1 MFTYQDNADLDGAA
15 TRGPVAS
22 ARRQTLGDLP
32 RRSAA
37 RYPDKEAVIDGPTRL
52 TFAQFDAQ
60 IDLAAAALHAA
71 GLRQG
76 DRLLLLSHNC
86 WQFPVMIFA
95 AARRGII
102 AVPVNYMLGP
112 AEIAYLIDHSEA
124 AAIVAEDA
132 LAATADT
139 ALAQATATMRLK
151 VAISFELD
159 TAPDG
164 WTGFDEW
171 MASAHPAPPEVVV
184 GDEDPVRIMYTSGTE
199 SRPKGVLLSS
209 RSLLWQ
215 YTSCIVSGGMEARDR
230 EVHALPLYH
239 CAQLDNFLS
248 TDIFL
253 GATSVILRRPDP
265 EQILRAIERERISN
279 LFCPPT
285 IWTALLQSPTFGTT
299 DLSTLRKAYYGAS
312 AMPVE
317 VLNTLQARLPDIRF
331 WNFYG
336 QTEMASLATAL
347 DPEDQRLY
355 PGSAGLPALNVETR
369 IVDADDRPAP
379 VGQVGEIVHRSPHA
393 ALGYYRD
400 PAKTAE
406 AFRGGWFH
414 SGDLGYFAPSGHLYV
429 VDRIKDMIKTGG
441 ENVAS
446 REVEEVLYSH
456 PRVSEAAVFGVDHPD
471 WIEMVVAV
479 VVARPGDE
487 LDPRE
492 VICYCRA
499 RLAGYKTPKHIVI
512 ANELPKTASGKILK
526 RELRRLYADAGQ
538 NAAHG
543 RLATN

>member
-1 MFTYQDNADLDGAA
+1 MDAA
-15 TRGPVAS
+15 PAGWMDFDVWMEPGHPV
-22 ARRQTLGDLP
+22 P
-32 RRSAA
+32 
-37 RYPDKEAVIDGPTRL
+37 PE
-52 TFAQFDAQ
+52 
-60 IDLAAAALHAA
+60 
-71 GLRQG
+71 
-76 DRLLLLSHNC
+76 
-86 WQFPVMIFA
+86 
-95 AARRGII
+95 
-102 AVPVNYMLGP
+102 
-112 AEIAYLIDHSEA
+112 
-124 AAIVAEDA
+124 AIVA
-132 LAATADT
+132 
-139 ALAQATATMRLK
+139 
-151 VAISFELD
+151 
-159 TAPDG
+159 
-164 WTGFDEW
+164 
-171 MASAHPAPPEVVV
+171 
-184 GDEDPVRIMYTSGTE
+184 DEDPVRIMYTSGTE

-215 YTSCIVSGGMEARDR
+215 YTSCIVSGGMETRDR
-230 EVHALPLYH
+230 ELHALPLYH

-265 EQILRAIERERISN
+265 EQILRAIERERITN

-285 IWTALLQSPTFGTT
+285 IWTALLQSPAFGTT

-355 PGSAGLPALNVETR
+355 PGSAGLPVLNVETR
-369 IVDADDRPAP
+369 IVDADGRPAP

-406 AFRGGWFH
+406 AFRDGWFH

-456 PRVSEAAVFGVDHPD
+456 PRVSEAAVFGVEHPD

-492 VICYCRA
+492 VIRHCRA
-499 RLAGYKTPKHIVI
+499 RLAGYKTPKHIIV
-512 ANELPKTASGKILK
+512 ADELPKTASGKILK
-526 RELRRLYADAGQ
+526 RELRRLYADASQ
-538 NAAHG
+538 NAAPG

>member
-1 MFTYQDNADLDGAA
+1 MYQEDSAPDGAA
-15 TRGPVAS
+15 MRGLVGS
-22 ARRQTLGDLP
+22 ARRQSLGDLP
-32 RRSAA
+32 RRAAA
-37 RYPDKEAVIDGPTRL
+37 RYPDKEAIIDGPARL
-52 TFAQFDAQ
+52 TFAEFDAQ
-60 IDLAAAALHAA
+60 VDRAAAALHAA

-76 DRLLLLSHNC
+76 DRLMLLSHNC
-86 WQFPVMIFA
+86 WQFPVLIFA
-95 AARRGII
+95 AARRGLI
-102 AVPVNYMLGP
+102 AVPVNYMLGA
-112 AEIAYLIDHSEA
+112 AEIAYLIEHSGA
-124 AAIVAEDA
+124 AAVVAEDA
-132 LAATADT
+132 LAATADA
-139 ALAQATATMRLK
+139 ALAQAAPAAPLK
-151 VAISFELD
+151 IAIRFDMEGP
-159 TAPDG
+159 PDG
-164 WTGFDEW
+164 WTSFDAW
-171 MASAHPAPPEVVV
+171 MAPHYPLPPGV
-184 GDEDPVRIMYTSGTE
+184 DIADDDPVRIMYTSGTE

-215 YTSCIVSGGMEARDR
+215 YTSCIVTGGMESSDR

-253 GATSVILRRPDP
+253 GASSVILRRPDP
-265 EQILRAIERERISN
+265 EQILRTIERERISN

-285 IWTALLQSPTFGTT
+285 IWTALLQSPAFDAT

-317 VLNTLQARLPDIRF
+317 VLNTLQARLPGIRF

-347 DPEDQRLY
+347 APEDQRLY

-369 IVDADDRPAP
+369 IVDAQDRPAP
-379 VGQVGEIVHRSPHA
+379 AGEIGEIVHRSPHA

-446 REVEEVLYSH
+446 REVEEVLYGH
-456 PRVSEAAVFGVDHPD
+456 PQVSEAAVFGVDHPD

-479 VVARPGDE
+479 VVARPGQD
-487 LDPRE
+487 LDPQE
-492 VICYCRA
+492 VMRHCRA
-499 RLAGYKTPKHIVI
+499 RLAGYKTPKHVIV
-512 ANELPKTASGKILK
+512 ADELPKTASGKILK
-526 RELRRLYADAGQ
+526 RELRRLHADAGQ
-538 NAAHG
+538 APALG
-543 RLATN
+543 RPATA